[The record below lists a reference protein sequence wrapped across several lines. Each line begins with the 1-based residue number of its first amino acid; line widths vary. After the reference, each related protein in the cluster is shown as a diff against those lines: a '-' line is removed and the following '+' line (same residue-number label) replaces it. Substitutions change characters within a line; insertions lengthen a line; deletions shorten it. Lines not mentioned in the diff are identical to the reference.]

1 MSTPANFNGARPV
14 IDVNDTAMLLI
25 DHQSGLFQTVGDMPM
40 PELRARAAALAK
52 MASLAGIP
60 VITTASV
67 PQGPNG
73 PLIPEIHENAPHAK
87 YIARKGEINA
97 WDNPEF
103 VAAVKAT
110 GRKTLIIAGTIT
122 SVCMAFPAI
131 AAVADGYKVFAVID
145 ASGTYSK
152 MAQEITLARVV
163 QAGVVPMDTAAVA
176 SELQRTWNRPDAA
189 EWAEVYTKV
198 FPAYQLLIESY
209 SKAQDVVKN
218 NEHDQG
224 SMPVIGVHDIRFP
237 LQAFQQLKCRGGEKH
252 ILAPIRG
259 RIRAVDRAIGDGFP
273 ANQVKWHAVHL
284 TLKDLSGAR
293 AGF

>member
-1 MSTPANFNGARPV
+1 MSTPANFNGQRPI
-14 IDVNDTAMLLI
+14 IDPSDSAMLLI

-40 PELRARAAALAK
+40 PELRARAAALAR
-52 MASLAGIP
+52 MATLSKLP

-73 PLIPEIHENAPHAK
+73 PLIPEIQENAPHAQ
-87 YIARKGEINA
+87 YVARKGEINA
-97 WDNPEF
+97 WDNPDF

-122 SVCMAFPAI
+122 SVCMAFPSI
-131 AAVADGYKVFAVID
+131 SAVADGYRVFAVVD

-176 SELQRTWNRPDAA
+176 SELQKTWHRDDAMQ
-189 EWAEVYTKV
+189 WAEIYTKI

-209 SKAQDVVKN
+209 TKAQNV
-218 NEHDQG
+218 
-224 SMPVIGVHDIRFP
+224 
-237 LQAFQQLKCRGGEKH
+237 
-252 ILAPIRG
+252 
-259 RIRAVDRAIGDGFP
+259 
-273 ANQVKWHAVHL
+273 
-284 TLKDLSGAR
+284 LKDSEVLDSAR
-293 AGF
+293 

>member
-1 MSTPANFNGARPV
+1 MTTPANFNGQRPV
-14 IDVNDTAMLLI
+14 IDPDDSVMLLI
-25 DHQSGLFQTVGDMPM
+25 DHQSGLFQTVADMPM
-40 PELRARAAALAK
+40 TELRARAAALAK
-52 MASLAGIP
+52 IASLSNIP

-73 PLIPEIHENAPHAK
+73 PLIPEIHANAPHAQ
-87 YIARKGEINA
+87 YVARKGEINA

-131 AAVADGYKVFAVID
+131 SAVTEGYKVFAVVD

-152 MAQEITLARVV
+152 MAEEITLARVV

-176 SELQRTWNRPDAA
+176 SEIQKTWNRDDAL
-189 EWAEVYTKV
+189 EWAQVYTQI

-209 SKAQDVVKN
+209 TKAQEVIKN
-218 NEHDQG
+218 SEVLD
-224 SMPVIGVHDIRFP
+224 S
-237 LQAFQQLKCRGGEKH
+237 
-252 ILAPIRG
+252 
-259 RIRAVDRAIGDGFP
+259 
-273 ANQVKWHAVHL
+273 
-284 TLKDLSGAR
+284 AR
-293 AGF
+293 

>member
-1 MSTPANFNGARPV
+1 MTNPANFNGQRPV
-14 IDVNDTAMLLI
+14 IDRNDAVMLLI

-40 PELRARAAALAK
+40 PVLRNHAAALAK
-52 MASLAGIP
+52 MATLANIP

-73 PLIPEIHENAPHAK
+73 PLIPEIHANAPHAK
-87 YIARKGEINA
+87 YVARRGEINA
-97 WDNPEF
+97 WDNPDF

-131 AAVADGYKVFAVID
+131 SAVQDGYKVFVVID

-176 SELQRTWNRPDAA
+176 SEIQKTWNREDAQ
-189 EWAEVYTKV
+189 EWAGVYTKI

-209 SKAQDVVKN
+209 LKAQEVEKN
-218 NEHDQG
+218 HE
-224 SMPVIGVHDIRFP
+224 
-237 LQAFQQLKCRGGEKH
+237 QL
-252 ILAPIRG
+252 
-259 RIRAVDRAIGDGFP
+259 D
-273 ANQVKWHAVHL
+273 
-284 TLKDLSGAR
+284 SAR
-293 AGF
+293 K

>member
-1 MSTPANFNGARPV
+1 MSIPANFNNTRPV
-14 IDVNDTAMLLI
+14 IDVNDAVMLLI
-25 DHQSGLFQTVGDMPM
+25 DHQSGLFQTVADMPM
-40 PELRARAAALAK
+40 PELRVRAAALAK
-52 MASLAGIP
+52 MATLAKLP

-73 PLIPEIHENAPHAK
+73 PLIPEIHQNAPHAQ
-87 YIARKGEINA
+87 YVARRGEINA

-110 GRKTLIIAGTIT
+110 GRNTLIIAGTIT

-131 AAVADGYKVFAVID
+131 AAVAEGYKVFAVID

-176 SELQRTWNRPDAA
+176 AELQGTWNRQDAA
-189 EWAEVYTKV
+189 EWADVYTNI

-209 SKAQDVVKN
+209 GKAQDVVKN
-218 NEHDQG
+218 NELLDSQ
-224 SMPVIGVHDIRFP
+224 R
-237 LQAFQQLKCRGGEKH
+237 
-252 ILAPIRG
+252 
-259 RIRAVDRAIGDGFP
+259 
-273 ANQVKWHAVHL
+273 
-284 TLKDLSGAR
+284 
-293 AGF
+293 